1 MKQESTGTN
10 SDIHRVQKFWE
21 MLGAVGTK
29 KLDRVTPL
37 NLEMRRPHTCWEVSL
52 SAPWPRSGL
61 GDVSRAMWVTRAG
74 VGGEKFDAMEAPW
87 SPDSPGA
94 PLVSVGKQFL

>member
-1 MKQESTGTN
+1 M
-10 SDIHRVQKFWE
+10 
-21 MLGAVGTK
+21 
-29 KLDRVTPL
+29 
-37 NLEMRRPHTCWEVSL
+37 NLEMRTLTCWEVSL

-94 PLVSVGKQFL
+94 PLVSVGRQFLCQGANLSSFLYSGTFYLNRQSHTV